1 MRESELGRNPNLKLK
16 SGLRDRA
23 KAHSML
29 RTFYS
34 LLTIASVMVSFSASG
49 AAADKTSAA
58 DLKAEQLKMQAR
70 VAAEQGDF
78 VTAVNNIRSAAEA
91 TGDQQTAARA
101 QQLSPAGGSPFA
113 NFGEIITLIQEQT
126 SPPAKWFTID
136 GEGGQLS
143 ISQQGVFVAA
153 PAVLA
158 SLASIK
164 DDSHLLQAAEFA
176 KKANHNRDV
185 HVNADLRMV
194 SLPRLEAHVAKLMK
208 DGGQI
213 PEDVRAIA
221 GLSRIDFL
229 FVFPE
234 TGDIVIAGPAGDW
247 SVDGQ
252 GRKISTQTNRPT
264 LNLDDLVTL
273 TRTFGRGGSDGF
285 VCTIDPKKT
294 QVAAVQDFVNKNRR
308 SLNAKTAATF
318 TQQLEQQL
326 GLQNVRVQGVPQD
339 SRIASVIVEAD
350 YRMKEIGIGKRQ
362 GPKGMKSYFDLLTRS
377 EQRGSGS
384 MDALRWWMA
393 VGYDAIN
400 MSPNGKVFE
409 FSGEAI
415 QCLSEDQVVGNN
427 GDRQGTGKASRG
439 NAKFA
444 ELFTKHLPELAVQD
458 TVFADLENVFDL
470 AMVSAL
476 VQSHGLGQKVGWV
489 PQAFAAHNG
498 FTTQPVQVPEELM
511 TAAHFRV
518 YDGRNVVIQVAGG
531 VRVDMSK
538 LLSDKDRM
546 KTVETLTVEAPKA
559 SPIGQQNARW
569 WWDASSK

>member
-1 MRESELGRNPNLKLK
+1 
-16 SGLRDRA
+16 
-23 KAHSML
+23 ML
-29 RTFYS
+29 RPFFP
-34 LLTIASVMVSFSASG
+34 LLTIASLMVSFSASTN
-49 AAADKTSAA
+49 AADKSTAA
-58 DLKAEQLKMQAR
+58 ELKAEQLKMQAR

-78 VTAVNNIRSAAEA
+78 VTAVNNIRFAAETA
-91 TGDQQTAARA
+91 GDETTAARA
-101 QQLSPAGGSPFA
+101 QQLAPAGGSPFA
-113 NFGEIITLIQEQT
+113 NFQEILTLIQEQT

-158 SLASIK
+158 SLATIT
-164 DDSHLLQAAEFA
+164 DDTHLLQAAEFA

-185 HVNADLRMV
+185 RENADLRMV
-194 SLPRLEAHVAKLMK
+194 SLPRLEAHVAQLMK
-208 DGGQI
+208 DGSEI
-213 PEDVRAIA
+213 PEDVRTIA

-234 TGDIVIAGPAGDW
+234 TGDIVIGGPAGDW
-247 SVDGQ
+247 AADGQ
-252 GRKISTQTNRPT
+252 GRRISTSTNRPT

-273 TRTFGRGGSDGF
+273 TRTFSKGGTEGF

-294 QVAAVQDFVNKNRR
+294 QVAAVQQFVDQNRR
-308 SLNAKTAATF
+308 TLNAKTAATF
-318 TQQLEQQL
+318 TQELEQKL

-339 SRIASVIVEAD
+339 SRVASVIVEAD

-362 GPKGMKSYFDLLTRS
+362 GPEGMKSYFDLLTRS
-377 EQRGSGS
+377 EQRGSNS

-400 MSPNGKVFE
+400 VAPNGKVFE
-409 FSGEAI
+409 FNGNPI
-415 QCLSEDQVVGNN
+415 QCLSENQIVGNN
-427 GDRQGTGKASRG
+427 GNRQGTGKASRA

-444 ELFTKHLPELAVQD
+444 DLFTKHLPELAAEDV
-458 TVFADLENVFDL
+458 VFADLENIFDL
-470 AMVSAL
+470 ATVSAL
-476 VQSHGLGQKVGWV
+476 VQTHGLGQKVGWS
-489 PQAFAAHNG
+489 PEAFIARNG
-498 FTTQPVQVPEELM
+498 FATQPVQVPEELM

-531 VRVDMSK
+531 VRVDVSA
-538 LLSDKDRM
+538 LLSNKDSM
-546 KTVETLTVEAPKA
+546 KTVETLTAEAAKA

-569 WWDASSK
+569 WWDAAAAK

>member
-1 MRESELGRNPNLKLK
+1 
-16 SGLRDRA
+16 
-23 KAHSML
+23 ML
-29 RTFYS
+29 RPIFP
-34 LLTIASVMVSFSASG
+34 LLAIASLMVSFSASG
-49 AAADKTSAA
+49 AASDKSTAA
-58 DLKAEQLKMQAR
+58 DLKAEQLRMQAR

-78 VTAVNNIRSAAEA
+78 VTAVQNIRDAAQTA
-91 TGDQQTAARA
+91 GDEQTAARA
-101 QQLSPAGGSPFA
+101 QQLTPPAGGSPFA

-143 ISQQGVFVAA
+143 ISNQGVYVAA

-185 HVNADLRMV
+185 RENSKLRMV
-194 SLPRLEAHVAKLMK
+194 SLPRLEAHVAKLIK
-208 DGGQI
+208 AGANI
-213 PEDVRAIA
+213 PDNVRAIA

-229 FVFPE
+229 FVYPE
-234 TGDIVIAGPAGDW
+234 TGDIVIGGPAGEW
-247 SVDGQ
+247 STDAE
-252 GRKISTQTNRPT
+252 GRRISTQTNRPT

-273 TRTFGRGGSDGF
+273 TRTFGAGGMDGF
-285 VCTIDPKKT
+285 TCTIDPKKA
-294 QVAAVQDFVNKNRR
+294 QVAAVQDYVSKNQR
-308 SLNAKTAATF
+308 SLNAKTAGQF
-318 TQQLEQQL
+318 TQNLEQTL
-326 GLQNVRVQGVPQD
+326 GLQDVRVQGVPQN
-339 SRIASVIVEAD
+339 SRVASVIVEAD

-400 MSPNGKVFE
+400 VAPNGKVFE
-409 FSGEAI
+409 FNGTAI
-415 QCLSEDQVVGNN
+415 QCLSEDQIVGNAGN
-427 GDRQGTGKASRG
+427 RQGTGKATRA
-439 NAKFA
+439 NLKFA
-444 ELFTKHLPELAVQD
+444 DLFTKHLPELAALDV
-458 TVFADLENVFDL
+458 VFADLENIFDL

-476 VQSHGLGQKVGWV
+476 VQSHGLGQQVGWK
-489 PQAFAAHNG
+489 PEAFIARNG
-498 FTTQPVQVPEELM
+498 YTTQPVQVPEELM

-531 VRVDMSK
+531 VRVEVSELLKSK
-538 LLSDKDRM
+538 DSM
-546 KTVETLTVEAPKA
+546 KTVEALTAEAAKA
-559 SPIGQQNARW
+559 SPIGQQNGGW
-569 WWDASSK
+569 WWDAAAK